1 MTDPELSPVKV
12 DRGQIQQVIL
22 NLAVN
27 ARDAMPDG
35 GRLRI
40 TTERVNRSI
49 AADGTTG
56 GGDLEAAVLLS
67 VSDDGCGMSAETRA
81 RIFDPFFTTKEPGK
95 GTGLG
100 LATVYGIVKQ
110 SGGETEVESAPGEG
124 ATFRIYLPAA
134 NEPLSTPLEP
144 HAGEPNTV
152 SGSET
157 VLLVEDQPS
166 VRTLA
171 RVALESKGYLVLE
184 AAGGEEALRL
194 CLNHPLPIH
203 LLVTDLVMPGLNGRE
218 IREQVLALRPGTRTL
233 YISGYTDD
241 EATRHGMIGETTAYL
256 QKPFTPATL
265 ASKVREV
272 LDR

>member
-1 MTDPELSPVKV
+1 M
-12 DRGQIQQVIL
+12 
-22 NLAVN
+22 
-27 ARDAMPDG
+27 DA
-35 GRLRI
+35 
-40 TTERVNRSI
+40 
-49 AADGTTG
+49 GT
-56 GGDLEAAVLLS
+56 
-67 VSDDGCGMSAETRA
+67 MA

-110 SGGETEVESAPGEG
+110 SGGEIEVESALGEG
-124 ATFRIYLPAA
+124 ATFRLYLPAA
-134 NEPLSTPLEP
+134 NEPLSTTAEP
-144 HAGEPNTV
+144 EPGGPNTV

-171 RVALESKGYLVLE
+171 RVALEAKGYFVLE
-184 AAGGEEALRL
+184 AAGGDEALAI
-194 CLNHPLPIH
+194 CASHPLPIH

-218 IREQVLALRPGTRTL
+218 IREQVLAARPGTRTL

-241 EATRHGMIGETTAYL
+241 EATRHGMIEDTTAYL

-265 ASKVREV
+265 ASKVREI